1 MRRSGFAY
9 PYAVYAFTFFLAPLL
24 LVFFYS
30 VTVAAPGGGLS
41 LTLSNYVRFFDF
53 REPQYMKVLF
63 SSFRIAFVATAICLA
78 LGYPTAYIL
87 SRLQPRWRNFLSLL
101 FILPMWMNF
110 LLRTYSWMSLLENNG
125 IINTALKAMGFAPL
139 SVMYT
144 EKAIVLGMVYNFL
157 PFMILPIYN
166 MLVKLDTSLLD
177 ASSDLG
183 ASPARTFVKVTLP
196 LTMPGILSGINMVFM
211 PSVTTFVI
219 SRLLGGTST
228 VLIGDLIEKQFKLV
242 DDKGFGSAM
251 SVIIMIFVF
260 GIMLLTNRN
269 KDDEEGGVML

>member
-30 VTVAAPGGGLS
+30 VTTAGADGGIT
-41 LTLSNYVRFFDF
+41 LTLANYARFFDF
-53 REPQYMKVLF
+53 SEPQYMKVLF
-63 SSFRIAFVATAICLA
+63 HSFRIALVATFICLIV
-78 LGYPTAYIL
+78 GYPMAYIL
-87 SRLQPRWRNFLSLL
+87 AHLPTRWRGLLSLL

-125 IINTALKAMGFAPL
+125 IINTLLKSMGFAPL
-139 SVMYT
+139 SIMYT
-144 EKAIVLGMVYNFL
+144 ESAVVLGMVYNFL

-166 MLVKLDTSLLD
+166 MLVRLDGSLID
-177 ASSDLG
+177 ASNDLG
-183 ASPARTFVKVTLP
+183 ASPVRTFMKVTLP
-196 LTMPGILSGINMVFM
+196 LTFPGIMSGINMVFM

-242 DDKGFGSAM
+242 NDKGFGSAM
-251 SVIIMIFVF
+251 SVIIMVFVF
-260 GIMLLTNRN
+260 GIMFITNRGKN
-269 KDDEEGGVML
+269 NEEGSMML